1 MSGPYAPVTQEKL
14 DAATDK
20 PLPAAQRLKT
30 NIDDFLTGNVVEPL
44 AQRGYPN
51 LGAALATVPSVAAEM
66 MIPSTTGELQAGVIP
81 FPGAKLTKA
90 AKDAIKVEGRGATII
105 NSMKEKIG
113 GKIQELRPTTSINKQ
128 SWFDDIGGSAG
139 IKQNLDE
146 LAKLNS
152 DDTKIS
158 RLTDQI
164 KKFSKKASENKNADI
179 RMNYEK
185 QHDKAMDNL
194 IDHINTNQSEIK
206 LPPKKLDDLELFHGS
221 KTGLSEIK
229 EKHNPV
235 GIDFG
240 GIFASPSE
248 VSAASHGNNLYRTKI
263 NKADVLDQQKI
274 NEIIDDKKIE
284 DILKKS
290 TRLDPKSSTFEE
302 DLDLLKESVL
312 QNKNIFDLDL
322 FQEDKI
328 KHLVRTEDLGEASW
342 ELQTIR
348 GKIAKALGYKAV
360 EMPDEHGMSYLV
372 FPGNKIE
379 KIER

>member
-14 DAATDK
+14 DSATDR

-66 MIPSTTGELQAGVIP
+66 MIPSTTGELQGAVIP
-81 FPGAKLTKA
+81 LPG
-90 AKDAIKVEGRGATII
+90 
-105 NSMKEKIG
+105 M
-113 GKIQELRPTTSINKQ
+113 
-128 SWFDDIGGSAG
+128 
-139 IKQNLDE
+139 
-146 LAKLNS
+146 
-152 DDTKIS
+152 
-158 RLTDQI
+158 
-164 KKFSKKASENKNADI
+164 KKA
-179 RMNYEK
+179 
-185 QHDKAMDNL
+185 L
-194 IDHINTNQSEIK
+194 
-206 LPPKKLDDLELFHGS
+206 KKIDDLELFHGS

-229 EKHNPV
+229 ERHNPV

-248 VSAASHGNNLYRTKI
+248 VSAASHGDNLYRTKI

-274 NEIIDDKKIE
+274 NEIMDDKKIE
-284 DILKKS
+284 DIFKKS
-290 TRLDPKSSTFEE
+290 TRLDSKSLTFEE

-322 FQEDKI
+322 SQENKI
-328 KHLVRTEDLGEASW
+328 KHLVRTDDLGEASW
-342 ELQTIR
+342 ELQTIK

>member
-20 PLPAAQRLKT
+20 PLPAAQKLKT

-66 MIPSTTGELQAGVIP
+66 MIPSTTGELQGAVIP
-81 FPGAKLTKA
+81 MPG
-90 AKDAIKVEGRGATII
+90 
-105 NSMKEKIG
+105 M
-113 GKIQELRPTTSINKQ
+113 
-128 SWFDDIGGSAG
+128 
-139 IKQNLDE
+139 
-146 LAKLNS
+146 
-152 DDTKIS
+152 
-158 RLTDQI
+158 
-164 KKFSKKASENKNADI
+164 KKA
-179 RMNYEK
+179 
-185 QHDKAMDNL
+185 L
-194 IDHINTNQSEIK
+194 
-206 LPPKKLDDLELFHGS
+206 KKLDDLELFHGS
-221 KTGLSEIK
+221 ITGLSEIK
-229 EKHNPV
+229 ESYNPV

-240 GIFASPSE
+240 GIFASPSQGA
-248 VSAASHGNNLYRTKI
+248 AASHGDNLYRTKI

-274 NEIIDDKKIE
+274 NEIMDDKKIE

-290 TRLDPKSSTFEE
+290 TRLDPKSLTFEE

-322 FQEDKI
+322 SQEDKI